1 MTPSNSMTK
10 QYKVLGH
17 PLKFCLTTPVMNGAF
32 KELNIDANFET
43 LDILPEDLPAMM
55 ARLKSGELAGL
66 ITTMPF
72 KTPSLDFLDGSV
84 PEVKT
89 INAVNLTLAVPA
101 RAGDATLPSANK
113 LFGYNT
119 DYLGAIGAMKVGFPP
134 AQTTSQCFKGLKVLV
149 LGCGGAARAA
159 AYGFRLEGAEVFL
172 WNRTPEKA
180 AAYAGKIGINFVP
193 DFKDWSVR
201 PDAIVN
207 ATALSNEDRQSTI
220 VPYALWE
227 KAQVAM
233 DAVYGK
239 TSLFL
244 EEARAAHIPHIF
256 SGELWFLKQIFPIF
270 ELITGQKAPEEL
282 MTRLTAE
289 SKNIAC

>member
-1 MTPSNSMTK
+1 MTK

-43 LDILPEDLPAMM
+43 LDILPEELPAMM
-55 ARLKSGELAGL
+55 ERLKSGELSGL

-72 KTPSLDFLDGSV
+72 KTPSLDFLDGFTE
-84 PEVKT
+84 EVKT
-89 INAVNLTLAVPA
+89 INAVNLTLS
-101 RAGDATLPSANK
+101 RDGK

-119 DYLGAIGAMKVGFPP
+119 DYLGAIGAMKTGFP
-134 AQTTSQCFKGLKVLV
+134 TLKGLKILV

-159 AYGFRLEGAEVFL
+159 AYGFHLEGAEVFL

-180 AAYAGKIGINFVP
+180 SAYAEKIGINFVP

-207 ATALSNEDRQSTI
+207 ATALSNQDRQSTI

-270 ELITGQKAPEEL
+270 ELITGQKAPEEF

-289 SKNIAC
+289 SKKIAC

>member
-1 MTPSNSMTK
+1 
-10 QYKVLGH
+10 
-17 PLKFCLTTPVMNGAF
+17 MNGAF

-43 LDILPEDLPAMM
+43 LDLPPEDLPAMM
-55 ARLKSGELAGL
+55 ERLKSGELAGL

-72 KTPSLDFLDGSV
+72 KTPSLDFLDGSTA
-84 PEVKT
+84 EVKT

-101 RAGDATLPSANK
+101 RAGGTTGIDDGK

-119 DYLGAIGAMKVGFPP
+119 DYLGAIGAMKVGFPDLASSP
-134 AQTTSQCFKGLKVLV
+134 AQTTSQCLKGLKILV

-159 AYGFRLEGAEVFL
+159 AYGFHLEGAEVFL

-180 AAYAGKIGINFVP
+180 AAYAEKIGINFVP
-193 DFKDWSVR
+193 DFKDWPVR

-207 ATALSNEDRQSTI
+207 ATALSNQDRQSTI
-220 VPYALWE
+220 VPYVLWE

-244 EEARAAHIPHIF
+244 EEARAAKIPHIF

-270 ELITGQKAPEEL
+270 ELITGQKAPEEF